1 MAAGSQMGEKEAD
14 QVHDTEI
21 TLSTGKLL
29 GIFFALA
36 IVCAVFFT
44 MGYLLGKSTSA
55 GGRTEIV
62 STVPTGGNAAGKPF
76 AGNKTPETTTQNCPP
91 GSPNCAPTGASA
103 DTGSGGKNADQQAS
117 TQQSSSQQ
125 SSGNKA
131 PDQSAGTEVKNG
143 AGGSFMVQVAA
154 VSKQED
160 ADILVTALR
169 KKQYPVFIANSAGD
183 PLFHVQVGPYSEKKD
198 AEAMRVRLAG
208 DGYNAIVK

>member
-1 MAAGSQMGEKEAD
+1 MGEKETD
-14 QVHDTEI
+14 QARDTEI

-36 IVCAVFFT
+36 IVCGVFFT

-62 STVPTGGNAAGKPF
+62 ATVPSGSTASKPN
-76 AGNKTPETTTQNCPP
+76 AGNKTPETTTQVCPP
-91 GSPNCAPTGASA
+91 GSPNCGSSA
-103 DTGSGGKNADQQAS
+103 NSPSDTSSAGKAADQQTAS
-117 TQQSSSQQ
+117 Q
-125 SSGNKA
+125 SSGNK
-131 PDQSAGTEVKNG
+131 PSDQSATPAGTDVKNG
-143 AGGSFMVQVAA
+143 ANSSFMVQVAA

-160 ADILVTALR
+160 AEILVTALR

-183 PLFHVQVGPYSEKKD
+183 PLFHVQVGPFSEKKD
-198 AEAMRVRLAG
+198 AEAMRTRLSG

>member
-1 MAAGSQMGEKEAD
+1 MAAGTQMGEKESD
-14 QVHDTEI
+14 QTHDTEI

-36 IVCAVFFT
+36 IVCGVFFT
-44 MGYLLGKSTSA
+44 MGYLLGKSTNA

-62 STVPTGGNAAGKPF
+62 ATVPSGSTTGKPN
-76 AGNKTPETTTQNCPP
+76 AGNKTPETITQTCPP
-91 GSPNCAPTGASA
+91 GSPNCAPGTTTTDTSSA
-103 DTGSGGKNADQQAS
+103 GKATDQTAA
-117 TQQSSSQQ
+117 Q

-131 PDQSAGTEVKNG
+131 SDQSTSQPAGTDVKNG
-143 AGGSFMVQVAA
+143 ANSSFMVQVAA

-160 ADILVTALR
+160 AEILVTALR

-183 PLFHVQVGPYSEKKD
+183 PLFHVQVGPFSEKKD
-198 AEAMRVRLAG
+198 AEAMRTRLSG

>member
-1 MAAGSQMGEKEAD
+1 MAAGTQIGDTEKETEQ
-14 QVHDTEI
+14 QVRDTEI

-36 IVCAVFFT
+36 IVCGVFFT

-62 STVPTGGNAAGKPF
+62 ASIPNGSTASKPS
-76 AGNKTPETTTQNCPP
+76 AGNKTPETTTQTCPP
-91 GSPNCAPTGASA
+91 GSPNCAPATPPA
-103 DTGSGGKNADQQAS
+103 DTSSKPAEQSAGQAG
-117 TQQSSSQQ
+117 
-125 SSGNKA
+125 GNKT
-131 PDQSAGTEVKNG
+131 PDQSGSNSGGTEVKNG
-143 AGGSFMVQVAA
+143 AGGSYMVQVAA

-160 ADILVTALR
+160 AEILKNALQ

-183 PLFHVQVGPYSEKKD
+183 PLFHVQVGPFSEKKD
-198 AEAMRVRLAG
+198 ADAMRARLAG

>member
-1 MAAGSQMGEKEAD
+1 MAAGPQIDDKETEQ
-14 QVHDTEI
+14 QVRDTEI

-36 IVCAVFFT
+36 IVCGVFFT

-62 STVPTGGNAAGKPF
+62 ASVPSSGSGAGKPA
-76 AGNKTPETTTQNCPP
+76 AGNKTPETTTQTCPP
-91 GSPNCAPTGASA
+91 GSPNCAPATNPA
-103 DTGSGGKNADQQAS
+103 DTTKPPEQPASQAVGSKP
-117 TQQSSSQQ
+117 
-125 SSGNKA
+125 
-131 PDQSAGTEVKNG
+131 PDQSGTTSGSTEVKNG
-143 AGGSFMVQVAA
+143 AGGSYMVQVAA

-160 ADILVTALR
+160 AEILKNALQ

-183 PLFHVQVGPYSEKKD
+183 PLFHVQVGPFSEKKD
-198 AEAMRVRLAG
+198 ADAMRARLAG